1 MENEEKKVASLESE
15 EAEKIDTSAG
25 DAVEELVESA
35 EEVMEDSKEETPA
48 ESEQSEIIKA
58 VFSKNEEP
66 TEAEL
71 PEKRPGGSVLLEWG
85 KDIVIAIGI
94 ALVVMQFI
102 KPTIVQQRSMEPNFY
117 TNDYILVSKQS
128 YKLLGQSPKIGDVII
143 FATDQTTDKG
153 EPKLLIKRV
162 IGVPGDVVTIRGGKV
177 YINGEEIDDSYT
189 AEQFTTGDIVDLVV
203 PENKLFCL
211 GDNRSV
217 SIDSRSTDI
226 GFVDFDSI
234 VGKAV
239 FRLYPFNS
247 IGSIKNPY
255 S

>member
-1 MENEEKKVASLESE
+1 MVNEEKKVASIESE
-15 EAEKIDTSAG
+15 EAEKIDTS
-25 DAVEELVESA
+25 VEELVEDVT
-35 EEVMEDSKEETPA
+35 EESIDTSEEQQ
-48 ESEQSEIIKA
+48 EISEKSEIIKA
-58 VFSKNEEP
+58 VFAP
-66 TEAEL
+66 EAEPQDADL
-71 PEKRPGGSVLLEWG
+71 AEKKPGGSILLEWG

-128 YKLLGQSPKIGDVII
+128 YKLLGKQPKIGDVII
-143 FATDQTTDKG
+143 FETDQTTDKG
-153 EPKLLIKRV
+153 ETKLLIKRV

-177 YINGEEIDDSYT
+177 YINGEVIDDSYT
-189 AEQFTTGDIVDLVV
+189 AEQFTTGDIVDLEV

-217 SIDSRSTDI
+217 SIDSRSADI

-239 FRLYPFNS
+239 FRLYPFNAM
-247 IGSIKNPY
+247 GSIENPY